1 MNGICK
7 SGTTIL
13 MEFSTIKAPSITLY
27 LMLKEEE
34 EKTIVRRAIKIELC
48 SAPYTHTRKT
58 AVCYAKI
65 ANLD

>member
-1 MNGICK
+1 
-7 SGTTIL
+7 